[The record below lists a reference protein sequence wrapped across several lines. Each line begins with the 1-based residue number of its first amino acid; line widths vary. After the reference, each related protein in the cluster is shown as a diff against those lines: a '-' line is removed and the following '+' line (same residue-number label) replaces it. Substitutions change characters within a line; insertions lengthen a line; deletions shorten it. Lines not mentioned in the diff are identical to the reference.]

1 MRQDRVFRIASLLGA
16 AFGLAI
22 LLPVVAAQAADDGG
36 RTADDPRTRVAARLL
51 HSGGGVVRAD
61 SRWVEDHW
69 EIRQDGAWRALP
81 SGWVT
86 EARLEK
92 DVLKES
98 AKRIGAARRGGPVE
112 HVQLAEWMFVEGL
125 YKEAFATL
133 DDVLRER
140 PDHAEALGLLHS
152 GTLPILLPPIDVPA
166 DRLAEAHEALLDFA
180 STSPPALREIAVH
193 RLSTSADPDGLR
205 ELLQPRLTAKSAGV
219 RSSAMLT
226 LHRLPPRA
234 EADEDELSTLL
245 RRAVLDR
252 ADEVRMHAS
261 LALGDVGEEGLIVP
275 IVAALDSKHP
285 QVRMNAAQS
294 LGQMGYRSA
303 VEPLVNSLVNL
314 APGDGAFRPRGTI
327 HVGRQIAFVQDFDVD
342 VAQAAA
348 IGDPTIGTIQ
358 EGATLDVRV
367 MGVSGPSA
375 AAQSAT
381 LRKALENLTGAQ
393 PGKTRSAWKSWWK
406 ANASSFTDAPVGD
419 PGRYAPR

>member
-1 MRQDRVFRIASLLGA
+1 MRQDRVFRITSL
-16 AFGLAI
+16 FGLACGLAM
-22 LLPVVAAQAADDGG
+22 LLPATAAQSAQAPDL
-36 RTADDPRTRVAARLL
+36 RTRVASRML
-51 HSGGGVVRAD
+51 HSGAGVIRAD
-61 SRWVEDHW
+61 SRWVDDHW
-69 EIRQDGAWRALP
+69 EIRQDGDWRALP
-81 SGWVT
+81 SGWVS
-86 EARLEK
+86 EVRLEK

-98 AKRIGAARRGGPVE
+98 AKKIGAARRGGPVE
-112 HVQLAEWMFVEGL
+112 HVHLAEWMFAEGL

-133 DDVLRER
+133 DDVLREH
-140 PDHAEALGLLHS
+140 PDHPEALGLLHS

-166 DRLAEAHEALLDFA
+166 GQLADAHEALLEFA
-180 STSPPALREIAVH
+180 GTSPPALREMAVH
-193 RLSTSADPDGLR
+193 RLTTTADTDALR
-205 ELLQPRLTAKSAGV
+205 ALLQPRLTDRSPGV

-226 LHRLPPRA
+226 LHRLPLRA
-234 EADEDELSTLL
+234 VPDEGELSTLL

-252 ADEVRMHAS
+252 ADEVRLHAS

-294 LGQMGYRSA
+294 LGAMGYRSA

-327 HVGRQIAFVQDFDVD
+327 HVGGQIAFVQDFDVD

-348 IGDPTIGTIQ
+348 IGNPTIGTVQ

-367 MGVSGPSA
+367 LGVSGPSM

-381 LRKALENLTGAQ
+381 LRKSLEQLTGAQ
-393 PGKTRSAWKSWWK
+393 PGKTRGAWKSWWK
-406 ANASSFTDAPVGD
+406 ANQSAFVDGPVGD
-419 PGRYAPR
+419 PDRYGPR

>member
-1 MRQDRVFRIASLLGA
+1 MRQDRVCRITPLIGL

-22 LLPVVAAQAADDGG
+22 LLPVVAAQAADDSE
-36 RTADDPRTRVAARLL
+36 RAAPDPRTRVVSRLL

-61 SRWVEDHW
+61 SRWVDDHW
-69 EIRQDGAWRALP
+69 EIRQDGEWRALP

-86 EARLEK
+86 EVKLEK

-98 AKRIGAARRGGPVE
+98 ARRIGAARRGGPVE
-112 HVQLAEWMFVEGL
+112 HVELAEWMFTEGL

-133 DDVLRER
+133 DDVLLEH
-140 PDHAEALGLLHS
+140 PDHPAALGLLHS
-152 GTLPILLPPIDVPA
+152 GTLPIMLPPIDVPTE
-166 DRLAEAHEALLDFA
+166 RLPEAHAALLDYA
-180 STSPPALREIAVH
+180 AGSPPALREIAVH
-193 RLSTSADPDGLR
+193 RLTPTADPDGLR
-205 ELLQPRLTAKSAGV
+205 DAIGPRLTDRSAGV
-219 RSSAMLT
+219 RASAMLT

-234 EADEDELSTLL
+234 VPDEGELPTLL

-252 ADEVRMHAS
+252 ADEVRRAAS

-294 LGQMGYRSA
+294 LGLMGYRAA

-327 HVGRQIAFVQDFDVD
+327 HVGGQIAFVQDFDVD
-342 VAQAAA
+342 IAQSAA
-348 IGDPTIGTIQ
+348 IGDPSIGTLQ

-367 MGVSGPSA
+367 MGVSGPSM
-375 AAQSAT
+375 AAQSAM
-381 LRKALENLTGAQ
+381 LREALEKLTGAQ
-393 PGKTRSAWKSWWK
+393 PGKTRGAWKSWWE
-406 ANASSFTDAPVGD
+406 ANHAAYTDAPIGD
-419 PGRYAPR
+419 PDRYAPR